1 MGDRVSEKRLLHRG
15 RHLAFVEREGWEYVD
30 RPGVTG
36 IAVVVAVTDDA
47 RLVLVEQHR
56 PPVDARVVELPAG
69 LCGDEAGSADEP
81 LEEAARRE
89 LLEET
94 GWEAR
99 EVERLT
105 AGPPS
110 AGVSSEVL
118 TFFRAR
124 GLVRRG
130 RGGGV
135 AGERIDVWEVPLADV
150 GGWLLAREA
159 EGVLVDPKVWAGLWF
174 AVHGG
179 TRRRQGAPPHPGAPF
194 PPATPSV

>member
-1 MGDRVSEKRLLHRG
+1 MSEKTLLHRG
-15 RHLAFVEREGWEYVD
+15 RHLAFVESDGWEYVD

-47 RLVLVEQHR
+47 RLVLVEQRR
-56 PPVDARVVELPAG
+56 PPVGARVVELPAG
-69 LCGDEAGSADEP
+69 LCGDEAGAADEP

-99 EVERLT
+99 EMERLT

-118 TFFRAR
+118 TFFLAR

-130 RGGGV
+130 AGGGV
-135 AGERIDVWEVPLADV
+135 AGERIDVWEVPLAGV
-150 GGWLLAREA
+150 EVWLLSREA
-159 EGVLVDPKVWAGLWF
+159 QGALVDPKVWAGLYF
-174 AVHGG
+174 ALHRGAGRRPDEAAG
-179 TRRRQGAPPHPGAPF
+179 TGSSF
-194 PPATPSV
+194 PPATPTV